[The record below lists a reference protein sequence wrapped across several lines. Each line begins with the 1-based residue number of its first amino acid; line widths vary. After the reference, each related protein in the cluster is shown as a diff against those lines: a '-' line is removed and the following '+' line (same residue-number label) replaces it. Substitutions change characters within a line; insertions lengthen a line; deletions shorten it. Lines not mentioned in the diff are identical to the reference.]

1 MSGYTSIRGI
11 VYDLDDTIIDSAAVH
26 AAAWRAAADKYGV
39 EITPQF
45 LEFQRGRTNE
55 DAAKHL
61 LDPLG
66 RLAILREFVRE
77 KVDYAEQHAGESQY
91 FEDFEV
97 AYEWLRQRGTKV
109 WICTTSPKRFCL
121 KVYQTFGQLRDFA
134 ERTVWREMYES
145 GKSQGLRVAFDKMI
159 VDPKDVIYVGDAPS
173 DWVAAQEAGCLFV
186 RYGGSAIERHSEL
199 LSLLS

>member
-1 MSGYTSIRGI
+1 MSDYTSIRGI
-11 VYDLDDTIIDSAAVH
+11 VFDLDDTIIDSAAVH

-39 EITPQF
+39 ELTPEF

-55 DAAKHL
+55 DAAQRF

-77 KVDYAEQHAGESQY
+77 KSDYAEQHACESQY
-91 FEDFEV
+91 LEDFGV
-97 AYEWLRQRGTKV
+97 AYEWLRQKGIKV
-109 WICTTSPKRFCL
+109 WICTSSSKRFCL
-121 KVYQTFGQLRDFA
+121 KVYETFGQLRSFA

-159 VDPKDVIYVGDAPS
+159 VDPKDGIYVGDAPS

-186 RYGGSAIERHSEL
+186 RYGGLAIERHSEL